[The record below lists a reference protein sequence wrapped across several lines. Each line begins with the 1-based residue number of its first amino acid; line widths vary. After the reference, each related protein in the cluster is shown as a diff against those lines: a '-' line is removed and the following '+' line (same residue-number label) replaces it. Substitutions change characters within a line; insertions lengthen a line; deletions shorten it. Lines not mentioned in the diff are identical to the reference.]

1 MEAAWGTWVAAVS
14 WVQALAARLV
24 PSLVSSLL
32 VLGLVPGL
40 VSSVIA
46 TLAPLRHA
54 SNLGGPF
61 NLCSLLSAVSLGPPE
76 GATTHDFYGLD
87 YLPSFLA
94 RREPRRVPAFH
105 KSCVVA
111 PSRGPRD
118 TADSRLHRLKGPHRL
133 EAWRSGAK
141 EAIALETKPGTKPGT
156 NNLEIKLGTKLATSA
171 RPQDTAA
178 CRPHAPLSKLHIWGL
193 GGWGACGL
201 HGPPLGGGAQKPAQP
216 SKEACGEAAPKE
228 PLRHAANN

>member
-1 MEAAWGTWVAAVS
+1 MSILIFTHFNSRFLISIHPNTHV
-14 WVQALAARLV
+14 
-24 PSLVSSLL
+24 
-32 VLGLVPGL
+32 
-40 VSSVIA
+40 
-46 TLAPLRHA
+46 
-54 SNLGGPF
+54 F
-61 NLCSLLSAVSLGPPE
+61 NLRSTKLHTKLCAYFCAPGFVVVFAPRSE
-76 GATTHDFYGLD
+76 GASPVGM
-87 YLPSFLA
+87 
-94 RREPRRVPAFH
+94 AFP

-178 CRPHAPLSKLHIWGL
+178 CRPHAPLSKLHIWGWG
-193 GGWGACGL
+193 GGWGLGCSWAARATSRRRSTKAC
-201 HGPPLGGGAQKPAQP
+201 
-216 SKEACGEAAPKE
+216 AA
-228 PLRHAANN
+228 